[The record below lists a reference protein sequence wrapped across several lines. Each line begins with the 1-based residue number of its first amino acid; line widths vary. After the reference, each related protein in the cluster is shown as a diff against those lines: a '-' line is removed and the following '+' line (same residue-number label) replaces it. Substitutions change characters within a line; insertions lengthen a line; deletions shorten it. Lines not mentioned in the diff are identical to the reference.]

1 MVTFHIKLDY
11 LESVEIVLSA
21 LQECS
26 NPDAQAIAEGILR
39 TLIRVEDGIATHFGG
54 NPIPHLSPDTIL
66 TNTPEPLT
74 TSPNPLLA
82 SPVTSTVST
91 HVSSKST
98 QPKKL
103 KYYPPLRVIQG
114 GKSN

>member
-21 LQECS
+21 LRESS
-26 NPDAQAIAEGILR
+26 NPDCSAIADGILR

-54 NPIPHLSPDTIL
+54 TPIPHLSPETIL

-74 TSPNPLLA
+74 TSPNPPLA
-82 SPVTSTVST
+82 STVST

-103 KYYPPLRVIQG
+103 KYYPPFRVIQG